1 LPGGGVSCPA
11 AGLGS
16 AYKYLKYHKNTSGL
30 PIALRSPDLEAGCV
44 FTPAEHP
51 GDE

>member
-1 LPGGGVSCPA
+1 
-11 AGLGS
+11 
-16 AYKYLKYHKNTSGL
+16 LKYNNNLSGL
-30 PIALRSPDLEAGCV
+30 PIALRSPVIEAGCV